1 MKKPK
6 GFNKMSLDEQE
17 KWLISEREAINKLLE
32 SNSRQLAKVRG
43 GQKIELSDYERPD
56 LEKV

>member
-6 GFNKMSLDEQE
+6 GFNKMTLDEQE

>member
-6 GFNKMSLDEQE
+6 GFNKMTLREQE
-17 KWLISEREAINKLLE
+17 IWLIAEREAINKALA
-32 SNSRQLAKVRG
+32 SNSKQLAIVRG
-43 GQKIELSDYERPD
+43 GQKVELSDYERPD

>member
-6 GFNKMSLDEQE
+6 GFNKMTLREQE
-17 KWLISEREAINKLLE
+17 IWLIAEREAINKALFA
-32 SNSRQLAKVRG
+32 NSKQLAIVRG
-43 GQKIELSDYERPD
+43 GQKVEISDYERPD

>member
-6 GFNKMSLDEQE
+6 GFNKMTLREQE
-17 KWLISEREAINKLLE
+17 IWLIAEREAINKALAA
-32 SNSRQLAKVRG
+32 NSKQLAIVRG
-43 GQKIELSDYERPD
+43 GQKVELSDYERPD

>member
-6 GFNKMSLDEQE
+6 GFNKMTLREQE
-17 KWLISEREAINKLLE
+17 IWLIAERELINKALLH
-32 SNSRQLAKVRG
+32 NSKHLAIVRG
-43 GQKIELSDYERPD
+43 GQKVEISDYERPD

>member
-6 GFNKMSLDEQE
+6 GFNKMTLREQE
-17 KWLISEREAINKLLE
+17 IWLIAEREAINKALAA
-32 SNSRQLAKVRG
+32 NSKHLAIVRG
-43 GQKIELSDYERPD
+43 GQKVELSDYERPD

>member
-6 GFNKMSLDEQE
+6 GFNKLTLREQE
-17 KWLISEREAINKLLE
+17 IWLIAEREAINKALLN
-32 SNSRQLAKVRG
+32 NSKQLAIVRG
-43 GQKIELSDYERPD
+43 GQKVEISDYERPD